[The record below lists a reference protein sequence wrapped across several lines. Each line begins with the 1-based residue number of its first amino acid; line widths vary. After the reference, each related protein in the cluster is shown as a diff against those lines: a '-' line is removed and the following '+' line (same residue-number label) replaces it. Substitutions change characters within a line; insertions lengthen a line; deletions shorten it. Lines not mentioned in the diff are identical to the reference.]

1 MFLGCVLTDSFPH
14 PTVRYPRT
22 VRYNTYMTDDET
34 LEFYE
39 FQKDLYKVMQD
50 YGICLKDV
58 EYNESKK
65 KLRESIFVAGLEL
78 WRHHK

>member
-1 MFLGCVLTDSFPH
+1 
-14 PTVRYPRT
+14 
-22 VRYNTYMTDDET
+22 MTDDET
-34 LEFYE
+34 LEFFE

-58 EYNESKK
+58 DYIDSKK
-65 KLRESIFVAGLEL
+65 KLRESVFVAGLEL